1 MQGRRSWPH
10 SASVLVAGMAGDSS
24 STKSARDYD
33 VLRQTRNRVRYD
45 AGHVGSA
52 QADHARAVAAELVAF
67 VSEALDS
74 YQEGRR

>member
-1 MQGRRSWPH
+1 ME
-10 SASVLVAGMAGDSS
+10 
-24 STKSARDYD
+24 SARNYD

-52 QADHARAVAAELVAF
+52 QADHARAVAAELVTF

-74 YQEGRR
+74 YQEGRK